1 MNISLRLNLFFKMRR
16 VKRLYLHIFYHEAIQ
31 MDSYEI
37 DAFFIIRMTQDTER
51 TDPLIDHQVQRRL
64 AMEAYEAAKKDQS
77 VGLWS
82 RVVMIVW
89 IHNGNVQLIIRN
101 SIERQTG
108 RL

>member
-16 VKRLYLHIFYHEAIQ
+16 GKRLYLHIFYHEAIQ

-37 DAFFIIRMTQDTER
+37 DAFSIIRMIQVTER
-51 TDPLIDHQVQRRL
+51 PDPLIDHQVQRL

>member
-1 MNISLRLNLFFKMRR
+1 MRR
-16 VKRLYLHIFYHEAIQ
+16 GKRLYLHIFYHEAIQ

-37 DAFFIIRMTQDTER
+37 DEFSIIRMMQVTER
-51 TDPLIDHQVQRRL
+51 TDPLIDHQVQRL